1 MNILLLQPVNLG
13 SKVPLSV
20 LYLPFTVLYLG
31 NQSVFHS
38 LDLLCEDVLVLID
51 SISQHIN

>member
-13 SKVPLSV
+13 SKVPLS
-20 LYLPFTVLYLG
+20 VLYLG

-51 SISQHIN
+51 SISQHTLFVDMLDN